1 MLNRSN
7 LHPYQTH
14 FINLARGLP
23 GIGLLLPPGL
33 GKTTTTLTIIADHFK
48 GRTLVIAPKKVAESV
63 WMQEAQKWEHLKHL
77 RFSLILGKE
86 SDRLAN
92 LQKDADVYVV
102 NNENLAWLCDCGL
115 LKFDN
120 LVVDE
125 SSKFK
130 DPSTKRFKA
139 LKKWLP
145 HFQRRVILTG
155 TPTPQG
161 LSDLWS
167 QVAILDLGQRL
178 GKSLTTFRAKYM
190 MPVERNRHTGVV
202 YKWGVQPGKDQ
213 AIQDAVKDICFSL
226 RAEDYLT
233 LPQLTRLVHTVQID
247 SATKAKYKKFAK
259 TMVIEIAGEETI
271 SAATAASISNK
282 LRQFTS
288 GFLYMED
295 GQAVRQ
301 HEAKLDMLG
310 DILDENTPSLIFYH
324 YRESLEALQRRFPN
338 AVVLGQG
345 SDDIARWNGG
355 KIMQLLAH
363 PMSGG
368 IGLNLQCNAA
378 DTAQV
383 FWYDL
388 TWSSQ
393 DYIQANARV
402 YRQGQSK
409 PVVLHHLVVE
419 NSIDQQIMEVA
430 NGKIEIQQAVM
441 NALNC
446 ALL

>member
-1 MLNRSN
+1 
-7 LHPYQTH
+7 
-14 FINLARGLP
+14 
-23 GIGLLLPPGL
+23 
-33 GKTTTTLTIIADHFK
+33 
-48 GRTLVIAPKKVAESV
+48 
-63 WMQEAQKWEHLKHL
+63 
-77 RFSLILGKE
+77 
-86 SDRLAN
+86 
-92 LQKDADVYVV
+92 
-102 NNENLAWLCDCGL
+102 
-115 LKFDN
+115 
-120 LVVDE
+120 
-125 SSKFK
+125 
-130 DPSTKRFKA
+130 
-139 LKKWLP
+139 
-145 HFQRRVILTG
+145 
-155 TPTPQG
+155 
-161 LSDLWS
+161 
-167 QVAILDLGQRL
+167 
-178 GKSLTTFRAKYM
+178 
-190 MPVERNRHTGVV
+190 
-202 YKWGVQPGKDQ
+202 
-213 AIQDAVKDICFSL
+213 
-226 RAEDYLT
+226 
-233 LPQLTRLVHTVQID
+233 
-247 SATKAKYKKFAK
+247 
-259 TMVIEIAGEETI
+259 MVIEIAGEETI

-288 GFLYMED
+288 GFLYTED